1 MAVTLTNNAASI
13 IPAAVASTDTT
24 ITATTGDGAKF
35 PILGTGDF
43 FFLTLV
49 DTNNNFE
56 IVRVTARTDDVM
68 TIERAQESTTAMPF
82 PANSRAELRVTA
94 GNFATQQDALLL

>member
-1 MAVTLTNNAASI
+1 MAVTLTNNAASL
-13 IPAAVASTDTT
+13 IPSAVGSTDTS
-24 ITATTGDGAKF
+24 ITVTTGEGVKF
-35 PILGTGDF
+35 PILGFGDF
-43 FFLTLV
+43 FFLTIL

-56 IVRVTARTDDVM
+56 IVKVTARTDDIM
-68 TIERAQESTTAMPF
+68 TIERAQEGTTATPF